1 MDNSVLLQKQIR
13 DNSEVLQNFMRDL
26 KHWEKEMKRK
36 DEALK
41 GESSDPILPPVRR
54 KVNKTSNNSANNNR
68 ISDEKPKKRIA
79 SYDYSAWDKLD
90 VEKMCE
96 EIQCVNEEE
105 EELDQTEVTAET
117 DEKHK
122 REYAMYEKDLG
133 NQYVKQGNWDKAI
146 ESYTMAINSYP
157 KDAVF
162 YANRALCYL
171 KKNKLNEVEI
181 DSTAS
186 LHLDDKYVKAYQ
198 RRAAARQQ
206 LGKLAEAREDL
217 LKIIELEPKNV
228 QAKKDLAAIDAKF
241 KPENENNKVKRT
253 EQQKSYVIAEGKYTA
268 DEKCETVVNSK
279 SVVGTEEP
287 AWNSDACVIGHVQK
301 PPHLRSRKPVQ
312 RIDINDISDSN
323 IDDTGKLVA
332 TFKRHLQKDKQ
343 QDVTEG
349 EKCSHCLLPE
359 SKQSTP
365 VKLRSNVTVT
375 SIDPCVNNV
384 QSSLEVPPPPK
395 SSIQFQMHWNK
406 IRNKPNMCYH
416 YLKQI
421 NGLDFPVIFKESLE
435 SDIFSSVLAVLS
447 TEFTRNGTAV
457 IQYLLGLTK
466 VRRFNTL
473 TLFMTDNDKANVSR
487 LLEYC
492 RELGNSEEDIAHLKK
507 LYEL

>member
-13 DNSEVLQNFMRDL
+13 DNGEDLQNFMRDL
-26 KHWEKEMKRK
+26 NHWEKEMKRK

-41 GESSDPILPPVRR
+41 GESSEPILPPVRR
-54 KVNKTSNNSANNNR
+54 KVKKTSNNSANNKKT
-68 ISDEKPKKRIA
+68 SEEKPKKRIA

-96 EIQCVNEEE
+96 EVDSVSEEE

-117 DEKHK
+117 NEKHK
-122 REYAMYEKDLG
+122 REYAIYEKDLG
-133 NQYVKQGNWDKAI
+133 NQYVKQGDWDKAI

-171 KKNKLNEVEI
+171 KKNKLNEVET
-181 DSTAS
+181 DCTAS

-206 LGKLAEAREDL
+206 IGKLAEARQDL

-228 QAKKDLAAIDAKF
+228 QAKKDLATIDAKL
-241 KPENENNKVKRT
+241 KPENNKVKRT
-253 EQQKSYVIAEGKYTA
+253 EQQKSCIKSEG
-268 DEKCETVVNSK
+268 EKKFETVAKSK
-279 SVVGTEEP
+279 PVVRIEEP
-287 AWNSDACVIGHVQK
+287 AWNSDACVIDHVQK
-301 PPHLRSRKPVQ
+301 PPHLRSKKPVQ

-323 IDDTGKLVA
+323 IDDTEKLITA
-332 TFKRHLQKDKQ
+332 FKRHLQKDKQ
-343 QDVTEG
+343 QEVTED
-349 EKCSHCLLPE
+349 EKCAHHLLPK
-359 SKQSTP
+359 SKLSAP
-365 VKLRSNVTVT
+365 VKLRSNLTIT
-375 SIDPCVNNV
+375 SLDPCINNM
-384 QSSLEVPPPPK
+384 QSSLEEVPPPPK

-406 IRNKPNMCYH
+406 IRTKPNMCYH

-421 NGLDFPVIFKESLE
+421 NGHDFPEIFKESLE

-447 TEFTRNGTAV
+447 TEFIRNRTAV

-466 VRRFNTL
+466 VRRFNAL
-473 TLFMTDNDKANVSR
+473 TLFMTDNDKSNVSR

-492 RELGNSEEDIAHLKK
+492 RELGNSEEDIAHLTN